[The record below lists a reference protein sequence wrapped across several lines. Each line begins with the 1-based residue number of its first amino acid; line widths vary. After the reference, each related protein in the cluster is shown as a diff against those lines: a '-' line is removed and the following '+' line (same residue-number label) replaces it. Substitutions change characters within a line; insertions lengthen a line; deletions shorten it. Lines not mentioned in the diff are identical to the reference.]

1 MMRKVIA
8 TLPKRPQPAEYDV
21 SGLEPKRPTPA
32 EATLVF
38 LNEIEKN
45 TVKAA
50 DAAAALLTMPETLV
64 KAIER
69 QTVELTPRP
78 PPEAKPIDLAP
89 VVNATL
95 SLANTIQLSGNKSD
109 TIMVQKVESLIE
121 TNRAIIAQLET
132 LNKPKEWKF
141 EIDRN
146 FQTGKIQEVTAKQI
160 QGE

>member
-1 MMRKVIA
+1 MKVIA
-8 TLPKRPQPAEYDV
+8 TLPKRKPTPEYDMTGIV
-21 SGLEPKRPTPA
+21 PPRPTPA

-64 KAIER
+64 KALEM
-69 QTVELTPRP
+69 QTSSLLPQP
-78 PPEAKPIDLAP
+78 YPEAKAIDLTP

-95 SLANTIQLSGNKSD
+95 SLANTIQQSGNKSD
-109 TIMVQKVESLIE
+109 TLLARQVESLIE
-121 TNRAIIAQLET
+121 TNRAIIAQLEI
-132 LNKPKEWKF
+132 LNKLKKWKF

-146 FQTGKIQEVTAKQI
+146 YTTQRIQSIIAKEI
-160 QGE
+160 DE

>member
-1 MMRKVIA
+1 MKVIA
-8 TLPKRPQPAEYDV
+8 KLPKRKPTPEYDMTGIV
-21 SGLEPKRPTPA
+21 PPRPTPA

-64 KAIER
+64 KALEM
-69 QTVELTPRP
+69 QTSSLLPQP
-78 PPEAKPIDLAP
+78 YPEAKAIDLTP

-95 SLANTIQLSGNKSD
+95 SLANTIQQSGNKSD
-109 TIMVQKVESLIE
+109 TLLGRQVESLIE
-121 TNRAIIAQLET
+121 TNRAIIAQLEI
-132 LNKPKEWKF
+132 LNKPKKWKF

-146 FQTGKIQEVTAKQI
+146 YTTQRIQSIIAKEI
-160 QGE
+160 DE